1 MDVFLHF
8 LPSFLP
14 FHKNFFLWIAAV
26 IKADSRPS
34 LNDNNDEADDDYSEF
49 SRISLSSFS
58 QMIYQM
64 KVLLFIRIDVF
75 TATKWTIKTKSCLA
89 HRQGKRMFEENRKK
103 STTSQLRLIGH
114 DFSWT
119 TKKLKYNDINDISD
133 QRSRITT
140 PQNFNQ
146 PSMFWCCRFFF
157 VPMNQ
162 MIRILI
168 IIIATINHIRS
179 ERIVFSYLLLLFF
192 FCFVIFNFSF
202 FFAKQEAKND
212 SK

>member
-146 PSMFWCCRFFF
+146 PSMFWCCCYFFRPNEPNDSNSNHHHHRHYQPHSIWTNCF
-157 VPMNQ
+157 F
-162 MIRILI
+162 LFI
-168 IIIATINHIRS
+168 II
-179 ERIVFSYLLLLFF
+179 VFFLFRYFQFFLFF
-192 FCFVIFNFSF
+192 C
-202 FFAKQEAKND
+202 KTR
-212 SK
+212 SKKRF